1 MDSQPPQEQQPY
13 RIALELEYDGSAYCG
28 WQRQSSPELPSVQ
41 ARLEQSL
48 SSVADAPV
56 TVFCAGRTDKGVH
69 ACGQVIHFEASV
81 DRGEKAWVVGV
92 NSLLP
97 PSIKVRWAHNVPA
110 DFHARFSATSRR
122 YLYLIYESRIRPA
135 LMDQL
140 VTQVP
145 FELDVAAMHR
155 AGQNLLG
162 EHDFSAFRAAG
173 CQASTPWRSIQWLN
187 VVRKNR
193 FIVVDVQANAFLQH
207 MVRNM
212 VGMLLE
218 VGRGLRHPDWAG
230 EVLTSRD
237 RTTGA
242 VTAPARGLY
251 FARANYPADY
261 GLPQSALGPIFLQPY
276 P

>member
-1 MDSQPPQEQQPY
+1 MASQPPQEQHPY
-13 RIALELEYDGSAYCG
+13 RIALELEYDGSSYCG
-28 WQRQSSPELPSVQ
+28 WQRQLSPELPSVQ
-41 ARLEQSL
+41 LQLEQAL
-48 SSVADAPV
+48 SSVADQPV

-69 ACGQVIHFEASV
+69 ASGQVIHFEASL
-81 DRGEKAWVVGV
+81 DRGAKAWVVGT

-97 PSIKVRWAHNVPA
+97 SSIKIRWAHNVPA
-110 DFHARFSATSRR
+110 EFHARFSATSRR
-122 YLYLIYESRIRPA
+122 YLYVIYESRIPSA
-135 LMDQL
+135 HMDRL
-140 VTQVP
+140 VTHVP

-162 EHDFSAFRAAG
+162 EHDFSAYRAAG

-193 FIVVDVQANAFLQH
+193 FIIVDVQANAFLQH
-207 MVRNM
+207 MVRNI

-218 VGRGLRHPDWAG
+218 VGRGLRHSDWG
-230 EVLTSRD
+230 RELLSSCD
-237 RTTGA
+237 RTAGA

-251 FARANYPADY
+251 FAKANYPADY
-261 GLPQSALGPIFLQPY
+261 GLPSGPLGPIFLQPY